1 MTPTESKTLTV
12 TNYKQILIAH
22 EDKSYFH
29 YIKKHSIPLNLKY
42 KSSIS
47 SDVLADKSLEKT
59 RLDITKMGTLKQ
71 LFEDD
76 NITELEIESITIK
89 FKNNEE
95 NNNG

>member
-1 MTPTESKTLTV
+1 MTPTESKTLTI

-22 EDKSYFH
+22 EDESYFQ
-29 YIKKHSIPLNLKY
+29 YIKKHSIPLNLEY

-95 NNNG
+95 NNDG